1 MAAPRVSMSLGYT
14 RNLGNFESLRVD
26 VGIEMDVP
34 EGEKPGATFSL
45 INGKLKQELVTRTLE
60 MEKELNG

>member
-26 VGIEMDVP
+26 VGIEIDVAD
-34 EGEKPGATFSL
+34 GDKPGATFQM
-45 INGKLKQELVTRTLE
+45 INDKLKQELVTRTLE

>member
-1 MAAPRVSMSLGYT
+1 MATRVKMSLGYT

-34 EGEKPGATFSL
+34 PDEKPGATYDH
-45 INGKLKQELVTRTLE
+45 ICNRLKQELAQRVLE
-60 MEKELNG
+60 VEKELNG